1 MYVSQYGPITERA
14 METMT
19 QKQRL
24 SETFGNKKR
33 VFIVDDHPVVRDG
46 LITLIEHEQDFKVCG
61 DADDA
66 AEALK
71 TISEL
76 KPDVVIVDIGLKSS
90 DGIELTRN
98 IKTRYPRMPVVVLS
112 IHDESVYAERALHAG
127 ASGYLM
133 KEAASNN
140 IITAIRTVLSGE
152 IYVSDQMAKKFLGNA
167 FSRKSDIGAD
177 PVAKLSDRE
186 FEIFRLIGSGYKVSQ
201 IADRM
206 HLSAKTIETYRA
218 RIKEKLNITDA
229 SKLLRYAIKWVSSDD
244 KK

>member
-1 MYVSQYGPITERA
+1 M
-14 METMT
+14 M

-24 SETFGNKKR
+24 STTFGSKKR

-46 LITLIEHEQDFKVCG
+46 LITLIEQEQDLKVCG
-61 DADDA
+61 DSDEA
-66 AEALK
+66 AQALK
-71 TISEL
+71 SISEL
-76 KPDVVIVDIGLKSS
+76 KPDVVIVDIGLKRS

-112 IHDESVYAERALHAG
+112 IHDESVYAERALRAG

-133 KEAASNN
+133 KEAASND
-140 IITAIRTVLSGE
+140 IITAVRTVLSGE
-152 IYVSDQMAKKFLGNA
+152 IYVSGQMTKKLLGNA
-167 FSRKSDIGAD
+167 FQRKSDIGAD
-177 PVAKLSDRE
+177 PVAKLSERE

-201 IADRM
+201 IADQM
-206 HLSAKTIETYRA
+206 HLSVKTIETYRA

>member
-1 MYVSQYGPITERA
+1 
-14 METMT
+14 MT

-24 SETFGNKKR
+24 RTASDSKKQ

-46 LITLIEHEQDFKVCG
+46 LITLLEHERDLKVCG
-61 DADDA
+61 NADDA

-71 TISEL
+71 SISTL

-90 DGIELTRN
+90 DGIELTKS
-98 IKTRYPRMPVVVLS
+98 IKTQHPRLPVVVFS
-112 IHDESVYAERALHAG
+112 IHDESVYAERALRAG

-133 KEAASNN
+133 KEVVSEN
-140 IITAIRTVLSGE
+140 IITAVRTVLRGE
-152 IYVSDQMAKKFLGNA
+152 IYVSDQMAKKFLDKA

-186 FEIFRLIGSGYKVSQ
+186 FEIFRLIGGGYKVSQ

-206 HLSAKTIETYRA
+206 HLSVKTIETYRA
-218 RIKEKLNITDA
+218 RIKEKLNLTDA

-244 KK
+244 KNS

>member
-1 MYVSQYGPITERA
+1 
-14 METMT
+14 MT
-19 QKQRL
+19 QKQRRRKA
-24 SETFGNKKR
+24 SETRKK

-46 LITLIEHEQDFKVCG
+46 LITLIEHEQDFNVCG

-71 TISEL
+71 SISEL

-90 DGIELTRN
+90 DGIELTKS

-133 KEAASNN
+133 KEAASND

-152 IYVSDQMAKKFLGNA
+152 IYVSDLQQKQVRPRFTETEV
-167 FSRKSDIGAD
+167 R
-177 PVAKLSDRE
+177 LS
-186 FEIFRLIGSGYKVSQ
+186 
-201 IADRM
+201 
-206 HLSAKTIETYRA
+206 YRC
-218 RIKEKLNITDA
+218 
-229 SKLLRYAIKWVSSDD
+229 
-244 KK
+244 

>member
-1 MYVSQYGPITERA
+1 
-14 METMT
+14 MT
-19 QKQRL
+19 QKQRRRKA
-24 SETFGNKKR
+24 SETRKK

-46 LITLIEHEQDFKVCG
+46 LITLIEHEQDFNVCG

-71 TISEL
+71 SISEL

-90 DGIELTRN
+90 DGIELTKS

-133 KEAASNN
+133 KEAASND
-140 IITAIRTVLSGE
+140 IITAIRTVLRGE
-152 IYVSDQMAKKFLGNA
+152 IYVSDQMAKKLLGNA
-167 FSRKSDIGAD
+167 FSRKSDIGTD

-206 HLSAKTIETYRA
+206 HLSSKTIETYRA

>member
-1 MYVSQYGPITERA
+1 
-14 METMT
+14 
-19 QKQRL
+19 
-24 SETFGNKKR
+24 
-33 VFIVDDHPVVRDG
+33 
-46 LITLIEHEQDFKVCG
+46 
-61 DADDA
+61 
-66 AEALK
+66 
-71 TISEL
+71 
-76 KPDVVIVDIGLKSS
+76 
-90 DGIELTRN
+90 
-98 IKTRYPRMPVVVLS
+98 
-112 IHDESVYAERALHAG
+112 VYAERALHAG

-133 KEAASNN
+133 KEAASND

-152 IYVSDQMAKKFLGNA
+152 IYVSDQMAKKLLGNA
-167 FSRKSDIGAD
+167 FSRKSDIGTD

-206 HLSAKTIETYRA
+206 HLSSKTIETYRA

>member
-1 MYVSQYGPITERA
+1 
-14 METMT
+14 MT
-19 QKQRL
+19 QKRRL
-24 SETFGNKKR
+24 RTASDSKKK

-66 AEALK
+66 AEALES
-71 TISEL
+71 ISEL

-98 IKTRYPRMPVVVLS
+98 IKVRYPKISVVVLS

-133 KEAASNN
+133 KEAASND
-140 IITAIRTVLSGE
+140 IIKAIRTVLSGE
-152 IYVSDQMAKKFLGNA
+152 IYVSDQMAKKFLDNA
-167 FSRKSDIGAD
+167 FSRQSDIGAN

-206 HLSAKTIETYRA
+206 HLSVKTIETYRA
-218 RIKEKLNITDA
+218 RIKEKLSLSDA

-244 KK
+244 KNS